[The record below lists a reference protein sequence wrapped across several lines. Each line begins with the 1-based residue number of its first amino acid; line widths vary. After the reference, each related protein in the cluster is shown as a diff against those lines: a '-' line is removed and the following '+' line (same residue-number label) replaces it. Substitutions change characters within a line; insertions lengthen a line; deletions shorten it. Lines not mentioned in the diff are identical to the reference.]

1 MNGLYYLAEA
11 NLYLGIFYLVYCL
24 FLNRNTYYQLSR
36 AYLLFSCIIAFI
48 LPLVQLNILKPASP
62 AAQPLQITSFAP
74 VTPLKHAGTARLNLI
89 AALAA
94 AKAIAPS
101 PAPVL
106 QSAHKATKRPF
117 TWQDGL
123 LYGYLIGAGALLFV
137 LLIKLYTLF
146 RLMRRELVVNEDKY
160 RVIYLDGSDVAFS
173 FFNYLFIGA
182 DAHGAKTIIRHELV
196 HIQQRHSAD
205 IILLEL
211 LKIINWFNPFLYM
224 VQNSLKTVH
233 EYIAD
238 EQTAAFETDAL
249 TYASFLV
256 NNAYGAGGSSITHS
270 FFNYNLLKKRIMMLN
285 QQRSGK
291 LARLKYLIIIPICG
305 ALLCTSTLVFSKS
318 YGWLNIG
325 SAKAKSAGN
334 YARKTKRLR
343 VTQNGVTTVTDKLAL
358 NQQNEK
364 VTYTPS
370 TITKDDSLSLLR
382 NNNIKVEVVEDS
394 IPFKNRDGRPIIPVI
409 NVDGYYQMDH
419 FLHHNIKYDAA
430 KGEKGGLVVVRFTLD
445 ANRHLYN
452 PRIVKSGGARLDALA
467 LNGFSAYRGIV
478 NDDPGKSLKIGV
490 YFFTSDYSIFKTDS
504 LSSEPEFGGEL
515 IITNYKYP
523 AKITNKGYEYDESDM
538 GFAGGATNKSS
549 ARVIIYDQS
558 GEGTWYYA
566 NKCTPA
572 DLAMLKDKYGYIFPS
587 AQTMIIQ
594 PNKFHT
600 RLGYIFHV
608 ASYLDDPYAT
618 QFYDYMLDNTS
629 YPAEAQKALEGGV
642 VVLNFNLDNAGMM
655 NDISV
660 AQSAG
665 KGFDEAALSALR
677 SYKSP
682 LKDSPGKHSI
692 ALLFCVG
699 ENEYRPVVSDDV
711 KKEGYVGELA
721 VCDLKSPFKNGS
733 MYIPPASA
741 PKSEMH

>member
-146 RLMRRELVVNEDKY
+146 RLMRREPVVNEDKY

-238 EQTAAFETDAL
+238 EQTAAYETDAL

-256 NNAYGAGGSSITHS
+256 TNAYGAGGSSITHS

-291 LARLKYLIIIPICG
+291 LARLKYLVIIPICG

-325 SAKAKSAGN
+325 AANGKLAGN
-334 YARKTKRLR
+334 HTSKIKRLK

-364 VTYTPS
+364 ITYTPA
-370 TITKDDSLSLLR
+370 TITKADSLALLK

-394 IPFKNRDGRPIIPVI
+394 IPYKTRDGRPILPVI
-409 NVDGYYQMDH
+409 GVDGYYLMDH
-419 FLHHNIKYDAA
+419 FLHHNIKYDAT

-452 PRIVKSGGARLDALA
+452 PRIVKSGGAKLDALA

-490 YFFTSDYSIFKTDS
+490 YFFTNDYSIFETDS
-504 LSSEPEFGGEL
+504 LSNDPEFAGEL

-523 AKITNKGYEYDESDM
+523 IKVTNKGYEYDENGP
-538 GFAGGATNKSS
+538 GFSATGAK
-549 ARVIIYDQS
+549 AIIYDQN
-558 GEGTWYYA
+558 GEGTWYYSD
-566 NKCTPA
+566 KCTPA
-572 DLAMLKDKYGYIFPS
+572 DLAMLKDKYGYTFPS
-587 AQTMIIQ
+587 AETMIIQ
-594 PNKFHT
+594 INKLRT
-600 RLGYIFHV
+600 RLGYIFNV
-608 ASYLDDPYAT
+608 ASYLDAPYTT
-618 QFYDYMLDNTS
+618 QFYNYILENTE
-629 YPAEAQKALEGGV
+629 YPKEAQKALEGGV
-642 VVLNFNLDNAGMM
+642 VVLNFNLDNNGMM
-655 NDISV
+655 NNISV
-660 AQSAG
+660 AKSAG
-665 KGFDEAALSALR
+665 KGFDEAAVSALR
-677 SYKSP
+677 SYKFAI
-682 LKDSPGKHSI
+682 KDIPGEHSI

-699 ENEYRPVVSDDV
+699 ENEYRPAVSDDV

-721 VCDLKSPFKNGS
+721 VCDLKSPFKDGS
-733 MYIPPASA
+733 IYIPPAPA
-741 PKSEMH
+741 PKSDQH